1 MQSLVFSALQF
12 ILSEDN
18 RRKAVTQTIYDAA
31 VAFRN
36 YGLMSGK
43 SDAAAIFLAYMT
55 RSDQMASKTTR
66 SSGKGSGK
74 SSSSSAKKRT
84 GSSGKKTS
92 GNTKRTTSSTKKKST
107 TRKTTTA
114 KRSKT
119 SASTGSAR
127 QALEPIKDEIVL
139 IVILFVSAVLLLS
152 IFGLGGRLGDAI
164 SRFLFGMFGVMTY
177 LVPFIFFIGVAFFI
191 SNRRNR
197 TARFKLAMFVVF
209 LFAVL
214 TIIEVIIQNS
224 TQVANLKDAYY
235 LAATTHKGGG
245 LIGGLVGLPLY
256 RYCGRI
262 LSILIML
269 CVIAISGAMVT
280 GKGVFVRLAMLL
292 SRFADWAKVK
302 WQEAADERAERRL
315 EREQERA
322 REEEM
327 RRIEEAQEQQREKDE
342 ESYVVVHDETEKQ
355 EEKLPE
361 EKKAAKEDKK
371 AAKEVRK
378 EGLDKDVP
386 VEDQSAREEEKP
398 RLPRFLQE
406 LEDEDEENDDES
418 VSGKK
423 PSDTGLGHIVVPEF
437 LKGGKFTHNGNQFVL
452 NDDIQEENK
461 EPVTANEI
469 EKALDMHFSE
479 VMEQDEKKT
488 EEQKTPVQTG
498 TEQAYE
504 ENDIPQDDDFEDEA
518 DAESVKTRQRKAV
531 PGKISMTPEEA
542 AAAEKEI
549 SDEIAK
555 KKVIKYE
562 FPPLD
567 LLDQGAGAGKSDRA
581 LLRETALKLQSTF
594 DSFGVGVT
602 VTDATRGPSVTRYEI
617 TPDTGVKVSRIVS
630 LENDLMLN
638 LAATA
643 IRIEAPIPGKSA
655 VGIEVPNEDKDM
667 VQIREILSSEKAAAM
682 KSKIGFAV
690 GKDIAGQ
697 SIFGDIE
704 KMPHVLIAGATGS
717 GKSVCI
723 NTIVMSILY
732 RADPSEVK
740 MIMVDPKVVE
750 LSVYNG
756 IPHLLVPVVT
766 DPKKAAAALNWAVT
780 HMMERYKEFSR
791 LGVRNIKEFN
801 KKLETI
807 NTALAE
813 NEKLEK
819 MPQIIIII
827 DELADLMMV
836 AQAEVENSIQRLA
849 QLARAA
855 GIHLVI
861 ATQRP
866 SVNVITGTIKANI
879 PSRIA
884 FAVASSIDSRTIL
897 DMSGAEKLL
906 GNGDMLF
913 MPQGTNKPVRVQG
926 AFVSDDE
933 IARVTGFIKK
943 QYEEQPVSYD
953 DQITSDIE
961 ESVKSIG
968 KTGAA
973 GADVSDDVDVYFEEA
988 GRLFIEKDKATIGML
1003 QRSLRIGFN
1012 RASRLMDQLYESG
1025 VVGPETG
1032 TKARKIMMT
1041 MDEFEQMLKNR

>member
-1 MQSLVFSALQF
+1 
-12 ILSEDN
+12 
-18 RRKAVTQTIYDAA
+18 
-31 VAFRN
+31 
-36 YGLMSGK
+36 
-43 SDAAAIFLAYMT
+43 
-55 RSDQMASKTTR
+55 MASKTTR

-74 SSSSSAKKRT
+74 SSSSSTRKRT
-84 GSSGKKTS
+84 NSSGKKTS
-92 GNTKRTTSSTKKKST
+92 GNTKRTTSTTKKKST
-107 TRKTTTA
+107 SRKTTTA
-114 KRSKT
+114 KRSNT
-119 SASTGSAR
+119 SASSGSAR
-127 QALEPIKDEIVL
+127 QALEPIKDEIIL
-139 IVILFVSAVLLLS
+139 IVILFISAVLLLS
-152 IFGLGGRLGDAI
+152 IFGLGGRLGDII
-164 SRFLFGMFGVMTY
+164 SRFLFGMFGLLTY

-197 TARFKLAMFVVF
+197 VARFKLAAFAVF

-214 TIIEVIIQNS
+214 TIIEVIIQNN
-224 TQVANLKDAYY
+224 TQVANLNDAYY

-245 LIGGLVGLPLY
+245 LIGGLIGLPLY
-256 RYCGRI
+256 HYCGRI

-269 CVIAISGAMVT
+269 CVIAISGALVT
-280 GKGVFVRLAMLL
+280 GKGVFMKLAALL
-292 SRFADWAKVK
+292 SQFANWSKVK
-302 WQEAADERAERRL
+302 WQEAADERAIRRE

-322 REEEM
+322 REEEL
-327 RRIEEAQEQQREKDE
+327 RRLEEEQEQQREQE
-342 ESYVVVHDETEKQ
+342 EDSYVVVHDESVQQ
-355 EEKLPE
+355 EEKIPE
-361 EKKAAKEDKK
+361 EKKPANEI
-371 AAKEVRK
+371 RK
-378 EGLDKDVP
+378 EGLEKEESKKEDK
-386 VEDQSAREEEKP
+386 AGEEEQQRP
-398 RLPRFLQE
+398 RLPKFLQE
-406 LEDEDEENDDES
+406 LEDEDEEKGTVPES
-418 VSGKK
+418 S
-423 PSDTGLGHIVVPEF
+423 SANTGSGHIVVPEF
-437 LKGGKFTHNGNQFVL
+437 LKGGKFTHSENLFGL
-452 NDDIQEENK
+452 DGDIEENK

-479 VMEQDEKKT
+479 VLELPEKEP
-488 EEQKTPVQTG
+488 EEQIGSEQSV
-498 TEQAYE
+498 TEQPYE
-504 ENDIPQDDDFEDEA
+504 ENDLPQDDNLEENPDSISE
-518 DAESVKTRQRKAV
+518 KTRQKKLT

-549 SDEIAK
+549 SEEIAK

-562 FPPLD
+562 FPSLD

-581 LLRETALKLQSTF
+581 QLRETALKLQSTF

-643 IRIEAPIPGKSA
+643 IRIEAPIPGKAA
-655 VGIEVPNEDKDM
+655 VGIEVPNEEKDM

-801 KKLETI
+801 KKIETI
-807 NTALAE
+807 NTALDE
-813 NEKLEK
+813 NSKIEK

-968 KTGAA
+968 KTNGA
-973 GADVSDDVDVYFEEA
+973 GADVNEDVDVYFEEA

-1032 TKARKIMMT
+1032 TKARKILMT

>member
-1 MQSLVFSALQF
+1 M
-12 ILSEDN
+12 
-18 RRKAVTQTIYDAA
+18 
-31 VAFRN
+31 
-36 YGLMSGK
+36 
-43 SDAAAIFLAYMT
+43 
-55 RSDQMASKTTR
+55 
-66 SSGKGSGK
+66 
-74 SSSSSAKKRT
+74 
-84 GSSGKKTS
+84 
-92 GNTKRTTSSTKKKST
+92 
-107 TRKTTTA
+107 
-114 KRSKT
+114 
-119 SASTGSAR
+119 
-127 QALEPIKDEIVL
+127 
-139 IVILFVSAVLLLS
+139 ILFVSAVLLLS
-152 IFGLGGRLGDAI
+152 IFGLGGRLGDVI
-164 SRFLFGMFGVMTY
+164 SHFLFGMFGVLTY

-197 TARFKLAMFVVF
+197 TARFKLAMFAVF
-209 LFAVL
+209 LFALL
-214 TIIEVIIQNS
+214 TIIEVIIQNN
-224 TQVANLKDAYY
+224 TQVANLMDAYY

-245 LIGGLVGLPLY
+245 LIGALVGLPLY

-280 GKGVFVRLAMLL
+280 GKGVFMRLAVLL
-292 SRFADWAKVK
+292 GQFADWAKVK

-361 EKKAAKEDKK
+361 AKKTENEEKKAV
-371 AAKEVRK
+371 KEVRK
-378 EGLDKDVP
+378 EELDKA
-386 VEDQSAREEEKP
+386 ESAESKSAQEEARP
-398 RLPRFLQE
+398 RLPKFLQE
-406 LEDEDEENDDES
+406 LEEEEEENEEEAA
-418 VSGKK
+418 SGKT
-423 PSDTGLGHIVVPEF
+423 PENTGSGHIVVPEF

-452 NDDIQEENK
+452 NEDIIEEESK

-479 VMEQDEKKT
+479 VMEPIGNKT
-488 EEQKTPVQTG
+488 EEDKSTDQAG

-504 ENDIPQDDDFEDEA
+504 ENELPQDDDFEEDPDPA
-518 DAESVKTRQRKAV
+518 SVKTRQRKAV

-562 FPPLD
+562 FPSLD
-567 LLDQGAGAGKSDRA
+567 LLDQGTGAGKSDRA

-643 IRIEAPIPGKSA
+643 IRIEAPIPGKAA
-655 VGIEVPNEDKDM
+655 VGIEVPNEEKDM

-807 NTALAE
+807 NTALDE
-813 NEKLEK
+813 NEKLAK

-933 IARVTGFIKK
+933 IARVTSFIKK

-968 KTGAA
+968 KTNGAA
-973 GADVSDDVDVYFEEA
+973 ADINNEDVDVYFEEA

-1041 MDEFEQMLKNR
+1041 MDEFEEMLKNR

>member
-1 MQSLVFSALQF
+1 
-12 ILSEDN
+12 
-18 RRKAVTQTIYDAA
+18 
-31 VAFRN
+31 
-36 YGLMSGK
+36 
-43 SDAAAIFLAYMT
+43 
-55 RSDQMASKTTR
+55 MASKTTR

-74 SSSSSAKKRT
+74 SSSSSSKKRT
-84 GSSGKKTS
+84 SSSGKKTS
-92 GNTKRTTSSTKKKST
+92 GNTKRTTSSTKRKST
-107 TRKTTTA
+107 TRKTTSA

-127 QALEPIKDEIVL
+127 QALEPIKDEIIL

-152 IFGLGGRLGDAI
+152 IFGLGGRLGDVI
-164 SRFLFGMFGVMTY
+164 SHFLFGMFGVLTY

-197 TARFKLAMFVVF
+197 TARFKLAMFAVF
-209 LFAVL
+209 LFALL
-214 TIIEVIIQNS
+214 TIIEVIIQNN
-224 TQVANLKDAYY
+224 TQVANLMDAYY

-245 LIGGLVGLPLY
+245 LIGALVGLPLY

-280 GKGVFVRLAMLL
+280 GKGVFMRLAVLL
-292 SRFADWAKVK
+292 GQFADWAKVK

-361 EKKAAKEDKK
+361 AKKTENEEKKAV
-371 AAKEVRK
+371 KEVRK
-378 EGLDKDVP
+378 EELDKA
-386 VEDQSAREEEKP
+386 ESAESKSAQEEARP
-398 RLPRFLQE
+398 RLPKFLQE
-406 LEDEDEENDDES
+406 LEEEEEENEKEAA
-418 VSGKK
+418 SGKT
-423 PSDTGLGHIVVPEF
+423 PENTGSGHIVVPEF

-452 NDDIQEENK
+452 NEDIIEEESK

-479 VMEQDEKKT
+479 VMEPIGNKT
-488 EEQKTPVQTG
+488 EEDKSTDQAG

-504 ENDIPQDDDFEDEA
+504 ENELPQDDDFEEDPDPA
-518 DAESVKTRQRKAV
+518 SVKTRQRKAV

-549 SDEIAK
+549 SDENAK

-562 FPPLD
+562 FPSLD
-567 LLDQGAGAGKSDRA
+567 LLDQGTGAGKSDRA

-643 IRIEAPIPGKSA
+643 IRIEAPIPGKAA
-655 VGIEVPNEDKDM
+655 VGIEVPNEEKDM

-807 NTALAE
+807 NTALDE
-813 NEKLEK
+813 NEKLAK

-866 SVNVITGTIKANI
+866 SVNVITGKIKANI

-968 KTGAA
+968 KTNGAA
-973 GADVSDDVDVYFEEA
+973 ADINNEDVDVYFEEA

-1041 MDEFEQMLKNR
+1041 MDEFEEMLKNR

>member
-1 MQSLVFSALQF
+1 
-12 ILSEDN
+12 
-18 RRKAVTQTIYDAA
+18 
-31 VAFRN
+31 
-36 YGLMSGK
+36 
-43 SDAAAIFLAYMT
+43 
-55 RSDQMASKTTR
+55 MASKTTR
-66 SSGKGSGK
+66 SSGKGTGK
-74 SSSSSAKKRT
+74 SSTAKRT
-84 GSSGKKTS
+84 TSSGKKTS
-92 GNTKRTTSSTKKKST
+92 GNTKRTTSTKKKSSS
-107 TRKTTTA
+107 RKTTT
-114 KRSKT
+114 KRSNT
-119 SASTGSAR
+119 SRSGPSAR
-127 QALEPIKDEIVL
+127 QVLEPVKDEIIL
-139 IVILFVSAVLLLS
+139 IVTLFVAVVMLLC
-152 IFGLGGRLGDAI
+152 IFGLGSRLGDTI
-164 SRFLFGMFGVMTY
+164 SRFLFGLFGIMTY
-177 LVPFIFFIGVAFFI
+177 LVPFILFIGVAFCV

-197 TARFKLAMFVVF
+197 TARFKVTAFVVF
-209 LFAVL
+209 LFAIL
-214 TIIEVIIQNS
+214 TIIEVIIQN
-224 TQVANLKDAYY
+224 TTHIANLKDAYF
-235 LAATTHKGGG
+235 LAGTTHRGGG
-245 LIGGLVGLPLY
+245 LIGGLLGLPLY
-256 RYCGRI
+256 KYCGRI
-262 LSILIML
+262 VSVLIML
-269 CVIAISGAMVT
+269 CVIAISGVLVT
-280 GKGVFVRLAMLL
+280 GKGVFLRLGAWLGNFAEWSKVR
-292 SRFADWAKVK
+292 
-302 WQEAADERAERRL
+302 WQESADLRAERRL

-327 RRIEEAQEQQREKDE
+327 RRIEEEQERQRAEEE
-342 ESYVVVHDETEKQ
+342 ESYVILHDETEEQ
-355 EEKLPE
+355 EEVLPK
-361 EKKAAKEDKK
+361 EKKPS
-371 AAKEVRK
+371 AKEVHK
-378 EGLDKDVP
+378 EDIDQESVK
-386 VEDQSAREEEKP
+386 EDSSGQEETQKP
-398 RLPRFLQE
+398 RLPKFLQD
-406 LEDEDEENDDES
+406 LEDEQEETKADTPK
-418 VSGKK
+418 VSAR
-423 PSDTGLGHIVVPEF
+423 TGSGQIIVPEF
-437 LKGGKFTHNGNQFVL
+437 LKGGKFTHSNNQFGSDL
-452 NDDIQEENK
+452 SEEEEK
-461 EPVTANEI
+461 DPEETAKEI
-469 EKALDMHFSE
+469 EQALESHFSE
-479 VMEQDEKKT
+479 VMEPDHKKESDGKTTSAQEAEEK
-488 EEQKTPVQTG
+488 P
-498 TEQAYE
+498 YE
-504 ENDIPQDDDFEDEA
+504 ENDLPQDDEGPEENGEH
-518 DAESVKTRQRKAV
+518 AEGKSRQKKAV

-562 FPPLD
+562 FPSLD

-581 LLRETALKLQSTF
+581 LLRETALKLQNTF
-594 DSFGVGVT
+594 DSFGVGVQ
-602 VTDATRGPSVTRYEI
+602 VTDATRGPAVTRYEI
-617 TPDTGVKVSRIVS
+617 TPDNGVKVSRIVS

-655 VGIEVPNEDKDM
+655 VGIEVPNEEKDM

-723 NTIVMSILY
+723 NTIVMSILF
-732 RADPSEVK
+732 RADPAEVK
-740 MIMVDPKVVE
+740 MIMIDPKVVE

-766 DPKKAAAALNWAVT
+766 DPKKAAAALNWAVA
-780 HMMERYKEFSR
+780 HMMERYKEFSKM
-791 LGVRNIKEFN
+791 GVRNIKEYN
-801 KKLETI
+801 KKIETI

-813 NEKLEK
+813 NEKLDR

-913 MPQGTNKPVRVQG
+913 MPQGINKPIRVQG
-926 AFVSDDE
+926 AFVSDEE
-933 IARVTGFIKK
+933 IARVTAFIKN

-968 KTGAA
+968 KTGAP
-973 GADVSDDVDVYFEEA
+973 GADTNEDIDVYFEEA
-988 GRLFIEKDKATIGML
+988 GRLIIEKDKATIGML

-1012 RASRLMDQLYESG
+1012 RASRLMDQLYECG

-1032 TKARKIMMT
+1032 TKARKILMT
-1041 MDEFEQMLKNR
+1041 IDEFEEMLKNRQ

>member
-1 MQSLVFSALQF
+1 
-12 ILSEDN
+12 
-18 RRKAVTQTIYDAA
+18 
-31 VAFRN
+31 
-36 YGLMSGK
+36 
-43 SDAAAIFLAYMT
+43 
-55 RSDQMASKTTR
+55 MASKTTR

-92 GNTKRTTSSTKKKST
+92 GNTKRTTSSTKRKST

-114 KRSKT
+114 SRSKKP
-119 SASTGSAR
+119 ASTGSAR
-127 QALEPIKDEIVL
+127 QALEPIKDEIIL

-152 IFGLGGRLGDAI
+152 IFGLGGRLGDVI
-164 SRFLFGMFGVMTY
+164 SRFLFGMFGVLTY
-177 LVPFIFFIGVAFFI
+177 IVPFVFFIGVAFFI

-197 TARFKLAMFVVF
+197 TARFKIAMFAVF
-209 LFAVL
+209 LFALL
-214 TIIEVIIQNS
+214 TIIEVIIQNN
-224 TQVANLKDAYY
+224 TQVANLMDAYY

-245 LIGGLVGLPLY
+245 LIGALVGLPLY

-262 LSILIML
+262 LSVLIML
-269 CVIAISGAMVT
+269 CVIAISGALVT
-280 GKGVFVRLAMLL
+280 GKGVFMRLAVLL
-292 SRFADWAKVK
+292 GKFADWAKVK

-315 EREQERA
+315 EREQERE
-322 REEEM
+322 REEEL

-361 EKKAAKEDKK
+361 KKKTEKVEKITVKEEKKAAT
-371 AAKEVRK
+371 EVRK
-378 EGLDKDVP
+378 EELDKAEP
-386 VEDQSAREEEKP
+386 ALPKSAQEEERP
-398 RLPRFLQE
+398 RLPKFLQE
-406 LEDEDEENDDES
+406 LEDEEENEEES
-418 VSGKK
+418 ASGKTS
-423 PSDTGLGHIVVPEF
+423 PDTGAGHIVVPEF
-437 LKGGKFTHNGNQFVL
+437 LKGGKFTHNGTQFVL
-452 NDDIQEENK
+452 SDDVQEESK
-461 EPVTANEI
+461 EPVNANEI

-479 VMEQDEKKT
+479 VMEPNEKKPD
-488 EEQKTPVQTG
+488 EQEDTVQNG

-504 ENDIPQDDDFEDEA
+504 ENELPQDDDFEEETDSA
-518 DAESVKTRQRKAV
+518 SVKTHQRKAV

-555 KKVIKYE
+555 KKVIKYK
-562 FPPLD
+562 FPSLD
-567 LLDQGAGAGKSDRA
+567 LLDQGAGAGKSDRT

-643 IRIEAPIPGKSA
+643 IRIEAPIPGKAA

-780 HMMERYKEFSR
+780 HMMDRYKEFSR

-807 NTALAE
+807 NKALDE
-813 NEKLEK
+813 GEKLEK

-913 MPQGTNKPVRVQG
+913 MPQGTNKPIRVQG

-933 IARVTGFIKK
+933 IARVTGFIKR

-968 KTGAA
+968 KTNGAA
-973 GADVSDDVDVYFEEA
+973 ADINEDVDVYFEEA

-1041 MDEFEQMLKNR
+1041 MDEFEEMLKNR